1 MELVKENVKL
11 NQVSCKGSTQVM
23 VDEDIIVPDVKPDIL
38 KILQLDATSC
48 VTNKEVTNGR
58 TVVNGRTDLKILYI
72 PDSDREKIKSI
83 ITSFDFTQNV
93 DSQHIDENMTAV
105 VMSSVERAEFS
116 LINSRKLRVKVLVG
130 LEYEVVAEQ
139 NVEIA
144 VEAADSDS
152 AELLRENV
160 RLQNCIDLSEEEFS
174 IKESIEIPSGQ
185 SAINELLKV
194 DVKITDS
201 EYKTVTDKIVVKGA
215 AGVSI
220 LYTDDECKI
229 QFMEM
234 EIPFTEVFDCT
245 DAGDDTICD
254 IDYNIT
260 EVRYDVNED
269 SDGDRRVVDL
279 EVTIAAQIKA
289 TENISVDMICDCYEP
304 FMKTQLL
311 KEEVELEEI
320 VSRPSTQNTL
330 REMVETASGAP
341 GVSGVYDVI
350 TKPCITKTQLQR
362 GKLLAEGKIEAYI
375 LYLTDSSESPVY
387 SMKKE
392 IPFSY
397 LLDCESND
405 EDLIP
410 EIKAEVKHTSY
421 NLNVAGEIE
430 LRCILALNANIIRRR
445 KIEIINDVVTEQ
457 PENSEKKGIVIYFV
471 QRGDNLW
478 EVSKRY
484 AVPRDEV
491 LKFNNMSDTD
501 KLETGSRL
509 FIPSM

>member
-1 MELVKENVKL
+1 MELVKENVKV
-11 NQVSCKGSTQVM
+11 NQVACKGMSQVM

-38 KILQLDATSC
+38 KILQLDAVSC
-48 VTNKEVTNGR
+48 VTGKEVANGKA
-58 TVVNGRTDLKILYI
+58 TVNGRVDLKILYI
-72 PDSDREKIKSI
+72 PDSDSEKIKSI
-83 ITSFDFTQNV
+83 ITSFDFVQKV
-93 DSQHIDENMTAV
+93 DSQQINENMTAV
-105 VMSSVERAEFS
+105 VMSNVDKAEFT
-116 LINSRKLRVKVLVG
+116 LLNSRKLRVKIMVG
-130 LEYEVVAEQ
+130 VDYEVIAAQ

-144 VEAADSDS
+144 VEAGDSDS
-152 AELLRENV
+152 AEVLKENV
-160 RLQNCIDLSEEEFS
+160 CLQNCIGLAEEEFS
-174 IKESIEIPSGQ
+174 VKDSLEVPSGQ
-185 SAINELLKV
+185 TSIKELLKV
-194 DVKITDS
+194 DVKISDS
-201 EYKTVTDKIVVKGA
+201 EYKTVTDKIVVKGTV
-215 AGVSI
+215 GVCV
-220 LYTDDECKI
+220 LYNDENCEI

-234 EIPFTEVFDCT
+234 EIPFTEVFDCA

-254 IDYNIT
+254 IDYCVSNVEY
-260 EVRYDVNED
+260 EVDED
-269 SDGDRRVVDL
+269 NDGDRRIVLLDI
-279 EVTIAAQIKA
+279 TINAQIKA
-289 TENISVDMICDCYEP
+289 TENVSVDMICDCYEP

-330 REMVETASGAP
+330 REMLETVSGAP

-375 LYLTDSSESPVY
+375 LYLTDSNESPVY

-392 IPFSY
+392 IPFSH
-397 LLDCESND
+397 LLECDSTE

-410 EIKAEVKHTSY
+410 EVKAEVKHTSY

-430 LRCILALNANIIRRR
+430 LRCILAINANIIRRR

-457 PENSEKKGIVIYFV
+457 PDNGDKKGIVIYFV

-478 EVSKRY
+478 EISKRY

-491 LKFNNMSDTD
+491 MRFNNMGEAD
-501 KLETGSRL
+501 KLEVGNRL
-509 FIPSM
+509 FIPSL

>member
-1 MELVKENVKL
+1 MELVKENVKV
-11 NQVSCKGSTQVM
+11 NQVSCKGSTQVL

-38 KILQLDATSC
+38 KVLQIDATSC
-48 VTNKEVTNGR
+48 VTGKDVTNGKTR
-58 TVVNGRTDLKILYI
+58 VNGRVDLKILYI

-83 ITSFDFTQNV
+83 ITSFDYVQNV
-93 DSQHIDENMTAV
+93 DSKKIDENMKAV
-105 VMSSVERAEFS
+105 VMSNVERAEFS
-116 LINSRKLRVKVLVG
+116 LINSRKLRVKVIVG
-130 LEYEVVAEQ
+130 LDYEILAEQ

-144 VEAADSDS
+144 VEASDSDS

-160 RLQNCIDLSEEEFS
+160 RLQNCIDLSEVEFS
-174 IKESIEIPSGQ
+174 VKEALEVPSGQ
-185 SAINELLKV
+185 TSINELLKV
-194 DVKITDS
+194 DVKISDS

-215 AGVSI
+215 VGVCV
-220 LYTDDECKI
+220 LYTDDNCEI

-234 EIPFTEVFDCT
+234 DIPFTEVFDCT
-245 DAGDDTICD
+245 DVGDDTICD
-254 IDYNIT
+254 IDYCVSDVKY
-260 EVRYDVNED
+260 EVNED
-269 SDGDRRVVDL
+269 NDGDRRVVDL
-279 EVTIAAQIKA
+279 DVTVLAQIKA
-289 TENISVDMICDCYEP
+289 TENVSVDMICDCYEP

-311 KEEVELEEI
+311 KEEIELEEV

-330 REMVETASGAP
+330 REMLETSSGAP

-350 TKPCITKTQLQR
+350 TKPCITKTQLQS
-362 GKLLAEGKIEAYI
+362 GKLLAEGRIEAYI

-397 LLDCESND
+397 LLDCDSTE

-430 LRCILALNANIIRRR
+430 LRCILALKANIIRRR

-457 PENSEKKGIVIYFV
+457 IENGDKKGIVIYFV
-471 QRGDNLW
+471 QHGDNLW

-484 AVPRDEV
+484 AIPRDEV
-491 LKFNNMSDTD
+491 MKFNNIDETD
-501 KLETGSRL
+501 KLEVGNRL
-509 FIPSM
+509 FIPGM